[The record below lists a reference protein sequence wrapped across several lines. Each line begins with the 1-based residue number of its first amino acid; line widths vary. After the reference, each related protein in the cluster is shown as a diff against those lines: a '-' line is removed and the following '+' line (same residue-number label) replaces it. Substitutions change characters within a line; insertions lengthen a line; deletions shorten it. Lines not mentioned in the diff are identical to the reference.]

1 MSLFRASNE
10 KSARSRIY
18 ISRTDVS
25 IDSQSKADREK
36 EEQNRRAGKGL
47 RRQNKSAVRDSNP
60 VN

>member
-1 MSLFRASNE
+1 
-10 KSARSRIY
+10 
-18 ISRTDVS
+18 VS